1 MKLDQLL
8 KYLGF
13 VFGLIAFVFLLGGA
27 ISFFTGEFMHV
38 RRFATFFYFANAMG
52 IFSILSFVASIASQS
67 KE

>member
-1 MKLDQLL
+1 MKLDLLL

-13 VFGLIAFVFLLGGA
+13 VFGLIAFLLILGGV
-27 ISFFTGEFMHV
+27 ISFYSGEFMHV

-52 IFSILSFVASIASQS
+52 IFGILSFVASIASRK